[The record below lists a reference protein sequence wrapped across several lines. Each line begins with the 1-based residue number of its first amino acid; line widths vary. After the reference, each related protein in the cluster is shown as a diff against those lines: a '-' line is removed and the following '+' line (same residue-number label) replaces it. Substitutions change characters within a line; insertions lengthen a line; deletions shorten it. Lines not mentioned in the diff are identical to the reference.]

1 MVDGNYMQGV
11 YAGHRNGPLSILI
24 IVLTKP
30 QHCNIIYGWNNWKPC
45 RIEHSP
51 TIYTSLL
58 HDDFHQNGYLNP
70 ILKGEY

>member
-11 YAGHRNGPLSILI
+11 YAGHRNGPLNILI

-30 QHCNIIYGWNNWKPC
+30 QHCNIIYGWNNWKFC